1 MTAEPTVYVVDDEQA
16 VRASIKFFLETVGM
30 NVKTYGSVQEFF
42 EDYESGESGETGCL
56 IVDVCMPNISG
67 PDLQKELTAQE
78 DPIPIIFIT
87 GHSDE
92 KVSEAALNSGAFA
105 FFHKPLQSEEFVECI
120 RKALNQC

>member
-16 VRASIKFFLETVGM
+16 VRASIKFFLETIGL
-30 NVKTYGSVQEFF
+30 NVKTYGSVQDFF
-42 EDYESGESGETGCL
+42 DDYESGKAGCL
-56 IVDVCMPNISG
+56 VVDVCMPNMSG
-67 PDLQKELTAQE
+67 PDLQKELAARK

-92 KVSEAALNSGAFA
+92 TVSEAALNSGAFA

-120 RKALNQC
+120 RKALNRF